1 MTIVITEYRNAAS
14 LDANNH
20 RMDVDINHPQYG
32 WIPYTMDAS
41 VTEPSIDHAALRSLI
56 GSNFTPYTAP
66 TQAEI
71 DAETAQSV
79 RNERDRRLSLEVD
92 PIVTNPLRWA
102 DLTTEKQNEWSQYR
116 TDLLNVPQQAGFP
129 NTINWPT
136 KPE

>member
-1 MTIVITEYRNAAS
+1 MSIEITEVRNSHS
-14 LDANNH
+14 LNAENT
-20 RMDVDINHPQYG
+20 RFDVEINHPQYG
-32 WIPYTMDAS
+32 WIPYTLDPSDTDMIIDN
-41 VTEPSIDHAALRSLI
+41 TELRSLI
-56 GSNFTPYTAP
+56 GSDFTPYVAP

-79 RNERDRRLSLEVD
+79 RNERNRRLTSEVD

-102 DLTTEKQNEWSQYR
+102 DLTAEKQNEWTQYR

-129 NTINWPT
+129 NTITWPT